1 MEVIII
7 HSDLLKR
14 KENIIITAIDLLDE
28 AGIQGMTT
36 KEIARRQGITEPAI
50 YKQFNSKKE
59 IILAILQ
66 RFSDFDHNIYSTVI
80 EQKMNCMDGLLY
92 FMNTYAEYYQSY
104 PQISTVMLSYDMFRY
119 DEETNEKMKGITY
132 ERKKLIADIISKGQ
146 EAGEFSKMIS
156 SEDAAEIILGIL
168 LSVTYS
174 WKMEDCKYPLK
185 QKLSRMILHC
195 VGNWAYPIRY
205 GGAGE

>member
-1 MEVIII
+1 MEVIVI
-7 HSDLLKR
+7 HSDHLKR

-59 IILAILQ
+59 IIIAILQ
-66 RFSDFDHNIYSTVI
+66 RFADFDQNIHSTVI
-80 EQKMNCMDGLLY
+80 EHKMKCMDGILY

-119 DEETNEKMKGITY
+119 DKDTNEKMKGIVF
-132 ERKKLIADIISKGQ
+132 ERKKMIADIISKGQ
-146 EAGEFSKMIS
+146 EADEFSKMVS

-168 LSVTYS
+168 DRKSV
-174 WKMEDCKYPLK
+174 
-185 QKLSRMILHC
+185 
-195 VGNWAYPIRY
+195 V
-205 GGAGE
+205 